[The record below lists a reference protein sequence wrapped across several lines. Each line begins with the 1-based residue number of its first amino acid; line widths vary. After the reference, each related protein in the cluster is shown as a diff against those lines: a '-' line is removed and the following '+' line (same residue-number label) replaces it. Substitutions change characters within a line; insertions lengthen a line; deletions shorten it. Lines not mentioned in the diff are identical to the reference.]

1 MADPAP
7 FLFGVIGMCIEGG
20 YYLKAR
26 KVQESWIAKAPPHVR
41 EIWDF
46 IIMKANYKDCGG
58 IKRGQLLTSYSDIQE
73 GLAWFVGYRK
83 ETYKKHHCEI
93 AMKAL
98 TRERMIATAK
108 TTRGMIVTVLN
119 YDKYQDPKIY
129 ERYSETDNETT
140 TKLQPTDTIRKE
152 VVRKEEEK
160 KEEAVAAGAATHPAS
175 CPHEKIIAAYHEILP
190 QCPRVKK
197 WGEASRKALRARW
210 CEDKDRQSIE
220 WWRDFFTGVA
230 ASNFLT
236 GKVNG
241 SKGSSFVANLSWL
254 VKPTSMEK
262 VLNGNYSNSSDNAN
276 SSASCAHTCAT
287 CQHSEHPECKNR
299 AEQTPCEHWRSR

>member
-1 MADPAP
+1 MADPTP
-7 FLFGVIGMCIEGG
+7 FLFGVNGMCIEGG

-26 KVQESWIAKAPPHVR
+26 KVQESWIAKAPPHIR

-46 IIMKANYKDCGG
+46 FLLKANYKDCGE
-58 IKRGQLLTSYSDIQE
+58 IKRGQLLTTYSEIQE

-108 TTRGMIVTVLN
+108 TTRGMVITVLN
-119 YDKYQDPKIY
+119 YDKYQDPKSY
-129 ERYSETDNETT
+129 ERYSENDNETT

-160 KEEAVAAGAATHPAS
+160 KEEIVAAGAATPTDS

-190 QCPRVKK
+190 QCPVVRRWGDDSKK
-197 WGEASRKALRARW
+197 SLRARW
-210 CEDKDRQSIE
+210 REDKSRQSVE
-220 WWRDFFTGVA
+220 WWRGFFSEVA
-230 ASNFLT
+230 SSDFLT

-241 SKGSSFVANLSWL
+241 SGRSPFFASLGWL
-254 VKPTSMEK
+254 VKRANIEK
-262 VLNGNYSNSSDNAN
+262 VLNGNFTNTGRLPT
-276 SSASCAHTCAT
+276 CAHTCAS

-299 AEQTPCEHWRSR
+299 AEQAPCEHWRAR